1 MGVIPASDL
10 WARSSRYGTP
20 GPALFLHWLFSTIL
34 ILACPLGDPNG
45 YLVMSTLFSYSR
57 TIIEG
62 MISPWHEA
70 VMTPS

>member
-1 MGVIPASDL
+1 MGVIPASHL

-20 GPALFLHWLFSTIL
+20 GPALFLHCLFSTVL

-45 YLVMSTLFSYSR
+45 YLVMSTLFYYSR

-62 MISPWHEA
+62 MISP
-70 VMTPS
+70 